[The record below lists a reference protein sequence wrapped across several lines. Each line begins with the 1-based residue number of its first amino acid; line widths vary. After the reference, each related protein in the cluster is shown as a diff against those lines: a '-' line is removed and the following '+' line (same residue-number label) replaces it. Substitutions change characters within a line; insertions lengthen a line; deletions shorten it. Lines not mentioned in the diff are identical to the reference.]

1 MRRTP
6 LVRVMLLGQGAYYAV
21 TGLWPLIHMRSFEA
35 ISGPKRDQWLV
46 KTIGLLLTAFSS
58 VLLLAGMRRQ
68 PQLDV
73 EVSLAAAGN
82 AAALAATDVIFTAQR
97 RISPAYLLDALA
109 EVVLLAGW
117 IAVWRTAG
125 RAKTGEG
132 EE

>member
-73 EVSLAAAGN
+73 EVPLAAAGD

-125 RAKTGEG
+125 RAKTGE
-132 EE
+132 EEE

>member
-6 LVRVMLLGQGAYYAV
+6 LVQVMLLGQGAYYAV

-73 EVSLAAAGN
+73 EVPLTAAGN

>member
-73 EVSLAAAGN
+73 EVPLAAAGD

>member
-58 VLLLAGMRRQ
+58 VLLLAGMRC
-68 PQLDV
+68 V
-73 EVSLAAAGN
+73 
-82 AAALAATDVIFTAQR
+82 
-97 RISPAYLLDALA
+97 
-109 EVVLLAGW
+109 
-117 IAVWRTAG
+117 
-125 RAKTGEG
+125 
-132 EE
+132 

>member
-73 EVSLAAAGN
+73 EVPLTAAGN